1 MGDFSPVDDVTSADD
16 GEAAGVAAF
25 GGFETCGAPDSAAWC
40 VAAVPLGSCENA
52 GAGCTGGA
60 RIFAGGPVDVGA
72 GASGFRGSSVVVL
85 ARRQRLNI
93 PSMHLP
99 MNYWRH
105 TATPAGLSVDA
116 KPRRPSVTP
125 QMLYKRAKT
134 RVPIT

>member
-1 MGDFSPVDDVTSADD
+1 MYSSLYFVMGDFSPVADVTRADD

-40 VAAVPLGSCENA
+40 VAAVPLGSSENA
-52 GAGCTGGA
+52 GAGCTA
-60 RIFAGGPVDVGA
+60 RAGIFAGGPVDVGA

-99 MNYWRH
+99 MNYW
-105 TATPAGLSVDA
+105 
-116 KPRRPSVTP
+116 
-125 QMLYKRAKT
+125 
-134 RVPIT
+134 

>member
-25 GGFETCGAPDSAAWC
+25 GGLETCSAPDSAAWC
-40 VAAVPLGSCENA
+40 VAAVPLGFSEDA
-52 GAGCTGGA
+52 GAGCTVGA
-60 RIFAGGPVDVGA
+60 GIFAGGPVDVGA
-72 GASGFRGSSVVVL
+72 GATGFRVSSVVVL

-93 PSMHLP
+93 PSMQLP

-105 TATPAGLSVDA
+105 TATPTGLSVDA

-125 QMLYKRAKT
+125 
-134 RVPIT
+134 